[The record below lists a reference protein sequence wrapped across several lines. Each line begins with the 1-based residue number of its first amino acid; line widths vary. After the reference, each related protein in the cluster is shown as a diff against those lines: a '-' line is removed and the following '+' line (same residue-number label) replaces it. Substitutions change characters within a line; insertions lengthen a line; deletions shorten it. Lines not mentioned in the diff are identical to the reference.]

1 MDRAKHKNNS
11 GVGSIR
17 HSNAELIQHYKSVR
31 IVTQILGLD
40 ATYSKNPSYCTT
52 VDVDLAFPSRI
63 STLESFG
70 SVGPYHYD
78 TTMIPL

>member
-52 VDVDLAFPSRI
+52 VDVDVDVIMVTLPRLPVSNLDSR
-63 STLESFG
+63 
-70 SVGPYHYD
+70 VVR
-78 TTMIPL
+78 